1 MELSETKKKDDDD
14 DDGDVWDEW
23 TQNEGDLQAVVTISA
38 AQVICLSVS
47 ASVKVSQ
54 SKGLIRASSD
64 PRGRHIS
71 RGVMG

>member
-1 MELSETKKKDDDD
+1 MKQKKKD

-23 TQNEGDLQAVVTISA
+23 THNEGDLQAVVTISA
-38 AQVICLSVS
+38 AQVIRLSVS
-47 ASVKVSQ
+47 ASVKISQ